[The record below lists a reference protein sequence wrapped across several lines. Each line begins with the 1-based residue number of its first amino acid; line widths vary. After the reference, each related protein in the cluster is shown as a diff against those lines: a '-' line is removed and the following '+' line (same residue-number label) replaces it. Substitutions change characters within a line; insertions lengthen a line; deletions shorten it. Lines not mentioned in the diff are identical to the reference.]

1 MAKITLKGAEISTI
15 GTLPAIGSKAPDF
28 RLTKSGL
35 VDVSLEDFK
44 GSVKILNI
52 VPSLDTGVCASSARA
67 FNKAANN
74 VDKVVIL
81 TISRD
86 LPFAQNR
93 FCEAEGI
100 KAVVMLSELRN
111 RDFGK
116 AYGVEIIDGPMA
128 GLLSRAIVVLS
139 ADDKV
144 LYTQQVPE
152 IAQEPDYT
160 SALSAAKKGL

>member
-1 MAKITLKGAEISTI
+1 MAKITLKGTEISTI
-15 GTLPAIGSKAPDF
+15 GTLPAIGSQAPDF

-44 GSVKILNI
+44 NRVKILNI
-52 VPSLDTGVCASSARA
+52 VPSLDTGVCAASARA
-67 FNKAANN
+67 FNKAADNLGA
-74 VDKVVIL
+74 VVIL

-100 KAVVMLSELRN
+100 KSVVALSELRN

-116 AYGVEIIDGPMA
+116 AYGVEIVDGPMA

-152 IAQEPDYT
+152 IVQEPDYA
-160 SALSAAKKGL
+160 SALAVAKKGL